1 MIQISIR
8 SDINRDIITDLFGAS
23 PDIGAQ
29 TTLSDDTRITLVQGD
44 EQGMM
49 GTASLILLAKFS
61 ALTSSSIAEGVLG
74 GIIANILYD
83 LLKKAGSAVLKID
96 NKPVKIDP
104 EAIKQALKEALE
116 EKG

>member
-1 MIQISIR
+1 MVQISIR
-8 SDINRDIITDLFGAS
+8 SDINKDIITDLFGAS

-44 EQGMM
+44 EQGML
-49 GTASLILLAKFS
+49 GTASLMLLAKFS
-61 ALTSSSIAEGVLG
+61 ALASPMAQGVIG
-74 GIIANILYD
+74 GIIANTLYD